1 MSIAGEPT
9 SGLEPLTSSHYECAL
24 IRSWVF
30 LTVPKTAYLSHLC
43 LFRVSLCSP
52 SFARATVTVTVKPL
66 QLCNGAQLPTFFCSF
81 RSRALLVSTLLAHFL
96 SSSMVRPGCEAALP
110 TQAPG

>member
-30 LTVPKTAYLSHLC
+30 LSVPKTAYLSHLC

-52 SFARATVTVTVKPL
+52 SFARITVAVTVNLIRSQPERYVVG
-66 QLCNGAQLPTFFCSF
+66 CVVSPTSPT
-81 RSRALLVSTLLAHFL
+81 RGLLLETPSVA
-96 SSSMVRPGCEAALP
+96 
-110 TQAPG
+110 